1 MPDISFNEIPLQI
14 FRPGIFIEIDPSL
27 ALNGLPVF
35 KQRTVMYGQLGT
47 SPEALPN
54 QLYQVITKSE
64 ASTLFGVD
72 SMLTAMV
79 ERFRDVNPYQ
89 ELLIVPLAENGAGT
103 AATATIT
110 VSGSATRGYT
120 QPIYVGDKRYQLG
133 ISLGEAA
140 ATTAGRLVTLINND
154 PSSYVTASATG
165 AEVTLTVKWKGETGN
180 DLNVSTRYYRDD
192 AVAPGVG
199 FTLVNFN
206 GGTGN
211 PDLTPGIDALDDLTQ
226 YQGFINP
233 YTDSANMDLIRAELD
248 NRWGP
253 LNQRDGRVFSAKKAG
268 VADLN
273 TYALARNSQH
283 HAVIDVTENAAS
295 STWEWAA
302 SFGANI
308 MFYGATDPGRP
319 FQTLELKGIK
329 GAPEGSRRLP
339 EENETMLRNG
349 VSTHVVGIDGKVRIE
364 RAVTTYSTNQVGA
377 EDTAYKSLNTVML
390 MSYYRRS
397 VINRFELRYPRHK
410 LALSGHPAAGYS
422 SNIVTPETAIAEFL
436 AHYEQMINA
445 GLMDDF
451 NGYKTDIL
459 AEKNSSQR
467 GRLDVFDRPRPIDQF
482 HQLAVRSAFSLI

>member
-14 FRPGIFIEIDPSL
+14 FRPGIFVEIDPSL

-47 SPEALPN
+47 NPEATAN
-54 QLYQVITKSE
+54 ELYKVITKSE

-89 ELLIVPLAENGAGT
+89 ELLVVPLAENNAGT
-103 AATATIT
+103 AATAKIT
-110 VSGSATRGYT
+110 VSGTATRGYT
-120 QPIYVGDKRYQLG
+120 QPIYVGDKRYQLS
-133 ISLGEAA
+133 ISASEAA
-140 ATTAGRLVTLINND
+140 ASIASRLATLITND
-154 PSSYVTASATG
+154 PSSYVNAVATD
-165 AEVTLTVKWKGETGN
+165 AVVDLTVKWKGETGN
-180 DLNVSTRYYRDD
+180 DINISTRYYRDD
-192 AVAPGVG
+192 PVSPGVG
-199 FTLVNFN
+199 FTIVGFAN
-206 GGTGN
+206 GAGN
-211 PDLTPGIDALDDLTQ
+211 PSLSDGIDALDDLTQ

-233 YTDSANMDLIRAELD
+233 YTDTANMDLIRTELD
-248 NRWGP
+248 TRWGP
-253 LNQRDGRVFSAKKAG
+253 LNQRDGRVFSAKKAS
-268 VADLN
+268 VSDLGD
-273 TYALARNSQH
+273 YAVARNSQH
-283 HAVIDVTENAAS
+283 HAVIDVTEKS
-295 STWEWAA
+295 SSTTWEWAA

-339 EENETMLRNG
+339 QENETLLRDG

-364 RAVTTYSTNQVGA
+364 RAVTTYSKNGVGA
-377 EDTAYKSLNTVML
+377 DDAAYKSLNTVML
-390 MSYYRRS
+390 MSFYRRS
-397 VINRFELRYPRHK
+397 VINRFETRYPRHK
-410 LALSGHPAAGYS
+410 LATSGHPAAGYS

-451 NGYKTDIL
+451 DGYKQDIL
-459 AEKNSSQR
+459 AEKNSRQR